1 MSINRC
7 RDEEIMI
14 CPCNGMLLSNEK
26 NEVLIHTITQ
36 MNLQIIMLS
45 ERSQSKRTN
54 NVYSHLCKILGNMK
68 SIVTE
73 LRPVGAWGWKA
84 GGRRDDKGA
93 RGSFGE
99 VMDMFIFP
107 IVAMVSRVYIH
118 MSKTSNYTLEAHASL
133 CQLYLTEAV

>member
-1 MSINRC
+1 
-7 RDEEIMI
+7 
-14 CPCNGMLLSNEK
+14 
-26 NEVLIHTITQ
+26 
-36 MNLQIIMLS
+36 MLS

-99 VMDMFIFP
+99 VMAMFIFP